1 MLQRD
6 NKLHKSLNNRHF
18 LDISGLDK
26 TDLRTIIDTA
36 HSLKKAG
43 PEKKAY
49 IMPTVNPM
57 TTLAM
62 IFEKSST
69 RTRISF
75 DMAMRH
81 LGGQTMVLN
90 SSDLQL
96 GRGET
101 IEDTARV
108 MSRFVDI
115 IMIRTGSHEKLLSL
129 AKNADI
135 PVINGLT
142 DFSHPCQ
149 ILADI
154 LTYEEHRGSVKGKVI
169 SWVGDGN
176 NMTNSWIQAA
186 AKFGFEL
193 RLACPPE
200 FSCDGVVLEKARSE
214 GAKIITTTDPK
225 QAVKDADCIMTDTWV
240 SMGDKDAELRHK
252 ILAPYQVNKK
262 LMALAANTAIFMHCL
277 PAHRGEEVTADV
289 IDGVQSVVFDEA
301 ENRMHI
307 QKTILAWC
315 LGKI

>member
-1 MLQRD
+1 MDIADLNKMDLQ
-6 NKLHKSLNNRHF
+6 
-18 LDISGLDK
+18 
-26 TDLRTIIDTA
+26 TIITA
-36 HSLKKAG
+36 AHNLKKAEPG
-43 PEKKAY
+43 KKAD
-49 IMPTVNPM
+49 IIPDVDPL

-90 SSDLQL
+90 SNDMQI

-101 IEDTARV
+101 IEDTAKV

-115 IMIRTGSHEKLLSL
+115 IMIRTGSHDKLVSL
-129 AKNADI
+129 ARNATI

-154 LTYEEHRGSVKGKVI
+154 LTYEEHRGSIKNKVI

-186 AKFGFEL
+186 TKFDFEL
-193 RLACPPE
+193 RIACPKE
-200 FSCDGVVLEKARSE
+200 FNCDEAVVKKAQAE
-214 GAKIITTTDPK
+214 GAKILTTTDP
-225 QAVKDADCIMTDTWV
+225 QEAVKNADCVMTDTWV
-240 SMGDKDAELRHK
+240 SMGDSDADKRHK
-252 ILAPYQVNKK
+252 LLAPYQVNST
-262 LMALAANTAIFMHCL
+262 LMALAAKTAIFMHCL
-277 PAHRGEEVTADV
+277 PAHRGEEVTAEV

-307 QKTILAWC
+307 QKAILAWC